1 MQVKARFYEDDET
14 YDAEILAETKIGF
27 NLVFIEYGNE
37 QVRAG
42 AGVRGCVME
51 GGMVGIRSVSQSVC
65 LSVYLSI
72 YLSIF
77 I

>member
-27 NLVFIEYGNE
+27 NLVFTEYGNE
-37 QVRAG
+37 QVLAG

-51 GGMVGIRSVSQSVC
+51 GGMDGIRSVSQSVC